1 MNTTDGCKD
10 AVYLTQD
17 ITKQIIT
24 LTTGVLA
31 LSATFVKIF
40 ITSSPENFI
49 ILIFAWSLLTFS
61 IIAGL
66 FTLSSMVN
74 NLKNNKYEPFSIYT
88 TIPAITQWICFILG
102 FILFWIFVAL
112 NLDP

>member
-1 MNTTDGCKD
+1 MNATDGSKD
-10 AVYLTQD
+10 AVYLAQD

-24 LTTGVLA
+24 LTTGVLV

-40 ITSSPENFI
+40 ITSSPDYFI
-49 ILIFAWSLLTFS
+49 ILISAWSLLTLS
-61 IIAGL
+61 IVGGL

-74 NLKNNKYEPFSIYT
+74 NLKNNKYEPFSKHT
-88 TIPAITQWICFILG
+88 TIPAITQWISFILG

-112 NLDP
+112 NLDV